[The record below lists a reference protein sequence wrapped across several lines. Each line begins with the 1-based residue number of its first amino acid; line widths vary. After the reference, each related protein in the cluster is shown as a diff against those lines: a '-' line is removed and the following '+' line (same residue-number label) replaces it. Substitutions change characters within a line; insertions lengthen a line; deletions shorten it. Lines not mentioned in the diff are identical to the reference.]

1 MIFIY
6 VYLGKINIS
15 IDKIYIKIIDE
26 IIKKIIY
33 EIFIIDL
40 YILNSGIYY
49 NIIKFNFLGKICVI
63 MSEKNFD
70 NYYC

>member
-15 IDKIYIKIIDE
+15 IDNYIKIIDE

-40 YILNSGIYY
+40 YILNGGINY
-49 NIIKFNFLGKICVI
+49 NIIKFNFFGKICEI
-63 MSEKNFD
+63 MSEKNF
-70 NYYC
+70 

>member
-15 IDKIYIKIIDE
+15 IDKIYIKIIDK

-40 YILNSGIYY
+40 YILNGGINY
-49 NIIKFNFLGKICVI
+49 NIIKFNFFGKICKI
-63 MSEKNFD
+63 MSEKIFD

>member
-26 IIKKIIY
+26 IINKIIY

-40 YILNSGIYY
+40 YILNGGINY
-49 NIIKFNFLGKICVI
+49 NIIKFNFFGKICEI
-63 MSEKNFD
+63 MSEKIFD